1 MPVSRRTAIKQVLLV
16 SAGIALLPSCLRKS
30 PASVVLKNVTIDG
43 DDEQMLAE
51 LSATILPTT
60 DTPGAKEVSAHLFTL
75 KMVDDC
81 FNKEGQQKWSEG
93 MKAFHEL
100 CEKKNGHSFVKSTP
114 AERASLL
121 QSLEKEDPAKVP
133 AAHFYQVSKRL
144 TVQAYTNSQYYLTKV
159 EEWELVPARFHG
171 SFPVKDIKKLTL

>member
-1 MPVSRRTAIKQVLLV
+1 MSVSRRTAIKQVLLV

-30 PASVVLKNVTIDG
+30 PASVVLKNVAIDS
-43 DDEQMLAE
+43 DDEHMLSE
-51 LSATILPTT
+51 LSATILPSSGST
-60 DTPGAKEVSAHLFTL
+60 GAKEVSAHLFIL

-81 FNKEGQQKWSEG
+81 FNKEGQQKWSAG

-100 CEKKNGHSFVKSTP
+100 CEKKNGHSFVKSSP

-121 QSLEKEDPAKVP
+121 QALEKEDPATVP

-144 TVQAYTNSQYYLTKV
+144 TVQAYTNSEYYLTKV
-159 EEWELVPARFHG
+159 EEWELVPSRFHG